1 MKLKSLLL
9 LFSLISISVSSCK
22 SDGSS
27 AGETPYTMESISDAL
42 ESKTEEKEE
51 EVKAQKLIKEGNI
64 QFKTKDIE
72 ATRNAIN
79 QSVKKYKGYISNDNA
94 FSSETRITHS
104 VEVRI
109 PSIHF
114 DKFLAEVSLS
124 AEEIEEKN
132 IDIRDVTEE
141 YLDIEAR
148 IKTKKELE
156 KRYISLLA
164 QARTINEILS
174 IEKQLLKIREEIES
188 IEGRLNYLKNKVTYS
203 TLTIRYYKE
212 ISKGNQ
218 YFIKIVSSLRNGW
231 YLFISFLLFL
241 INIWPFL
248 IAGAIILIIAT
259 RKKRSK

>member
-1 MKLKSLLL
+1 MKLKSLLI
-9 LFSLISISVSSCK
+9 LFLLISISISSCQ
-22 SDGSS
+22 SDGGS
-27 AGETPYTMESISDAL
+27 AEKEAYAMESISDAV
-42 ESKTEEKEE
+42 ESNTEEKEE
-51 EVKAQKLIKEGNI
+51 EVKEQKLIKEGNI
-64 QFKTKDIE
+64 QFKTKDID

-94 FSSETRITHS
+94 KSSETRITHS

-114 DKFLAEVSLS
+114 DKFLAEVSQT
-124 AEEIEEKN
+124 AEEIDDKN
-132 IDIRDVTEE
+132 INIRDVTEE

-164 QARTINEILS
+164 QAKTINEILS
-174 IEKQLLKIREEIES
+174 IEKELLKIREDIES

-203 TLTIRYYKE
+203 TLSISYYKE
-212 ISKGNQ
+212 ISKSNQ
-218 YFIKIVSSLRNGW
+218 YFIKIVSSLKNGW

-241 INIWPFL
+241 MNIWPFL
-248 IAGAIILIIAT
+248 IVITIILIVLLR
-259 RKKRSK
+259 RKRK